1 MLKAKIFSTFDVNAL
16 LGFLF
21 FLFFYFFFYL
31 RKPRYCKDGHIQ
43 SLFQPGFKKK
53 IQNHDAQNFILGG
66 QNKRKFI
73 YVGQF
78 KGSCEPPR
86 FQVEPPMF
94 KTFALPF
101 SLGNLRDIFN

>member
-1 MLKAKIFSTFDVNAL
+1 MVIFKAYFNQAL
-16 LGFLF
+16 
-21 FLFFYFFFYL
+21 
-31 RKPRYCKDGHIQ
+31 
-43 SLFQPGFKKK
+43 KK

-86 FQVEPPMF
+86 F
-94 KTFALPF
+94 
-101 SLGNLRDIFN
+101 